1 MTLIFRGTKK
11 TPTRAQ
17 SQSEIEAWL
26 RAARQPQPH
35 PIRLTVYVTAKD
47 YGSIK
52 RCFETQSNLLPPYS
66 SVTFPKQVSEFWVS
80 ILRHRLTVKV
90 FEEKKA

>member
-11 TPTRAQ
+11 TPSRAQ

-26 RAARQPQPH
+26 RAARRPQAE
-35 PIRLTVYVTAKD
+35 PIDLTVYVTAKD

-52 RCFETQSNLLPPYS
+52 RCFEMQRGLLPPYA
-66 SVTFPKQVSEFWVS
+66 VATFPKQVSEFWVS
-80 ILRHRLTVKV
+80 ILRHRLTVKM